1 MSGQTCQTETHKNM
15 SGFGRGFA
23 AMTVAFACT
32 ALSCT
37 KPVDANRS
45 VATVRVSSS
54 GSAGQSL
61 GALSQVTNVAVQS
74 VKISGSTAVIDA
86 LREGDLDV
94 GVATADVAYLAF
106 AGQLDKALPAF
117 DQLRGMA
124 VLGLNTLH
132 LIVAKHRSAES
143 VADLRG
149 FSIALGINSGTAL
162 LANLLLNASGLS
174 LSDVRRDPSPYAQA
188 ATRLAN
194 GQLDAAFMTIVPPGD
209 PAVVATRA
217 GARVLEIE
225 GPAVERLRLQHPF
238 LVNTIIPRGSYPG
251 QTRPIRTIGVD
262 LLLLCRADME
272 DDVVYRLVEAYF
284 AGLDTPAIDFDRAPA
299 TSIPL
304 HPGAARYYR
313 QRELSR

>member
-1 MSGQTCQTETHKNM
+1 MF
-15 SGFGRGFA
+15 GFWCGFA
-23 AMTVAFACT
+23 ATAAAFAT
-32 ALSCT
+32 ALGCT
-37 KPVDANRS
+37 KPIDTNRS
-45 VATVRVSSS
+45 VTTVRVSSS
-54 GSAGQSL
+54 GSAAQAVS
-61 GALSQVTNVAVQS
+61 ALFHLKDVSVQS
-74 VKISGSTAVIDA
+74 VAVSGSPAVIDA
-86 LREGDLDV
+86 LREGKLDV

-106 AGQLDKALPAF
+106 AGQLDNAVPAF

-132 LIVAKHRSAES
+132 LIVGKHTSAET

-149 FSIALGINSGTAL
+149 FNVALGTNSGTAL

-188 ATRLAN
+188 ANRLVT
-194 GQLDAAFMTIVPPGD
+194 GELDAAFMTIVPPGA
-209 PAVVATRA
+209 PAAVATRG

-225 GPAVERLRLQHPF
+225 GAAVERLRLQHPF
-238 LVNTIIPRGSYPG
+238 LVSTIIPRGSYPG
-251 QTRPIRTIGVD
+251 QARPIRTIGVD
-262 LLLLCRADME
+262 LLLVCRGDLE
-272 DDVVYRLVEAYF
+272 DDLVYRLVEAYF
-284 AGLDTPAIDFDRAPA
+284 AGLDRSTPAIDFDRAPA